1 MDKQMFAKRLRR
13 LLRTRRKTVKQLAD
27 EVGVSRNTMYGWL
40 KGAQLPQTYFLTQ
53 LKRSL
58 ECEWDELL
66 GL

>member
-27 EVGVSRNTMYGWL
+27 DVGVSRNTMYGWL
-40 KGAQLPQTYFLTQ
+40 KGTQLPQTYFLTQ
-53 LKRSL
+53 LRRSL